1 MFGPRRSTNFLMA
14 KKTPLALSWKS
25 FSQRSYLCE
34 TFGWVNTQI
43 KPEVATSCFVP
54 DTCGVAWGVR
64 LTADSRAAWS
74 GISAFRD
81 ISISSQEQAYWKETG
96 QACIWRPS
104 FSNWTSWIHTLTT
117 QVSISYGFRFSTALI
132 LQRSETERIYMK
144 RASTSKLIWIQTQF
158 CSQNKK
164 AKDLPKISETSTVM
178 KSVNSTVFW
187 LLRKETCEGIYCIIN
202 PRGNFSFLSQRW
214 GRRRKICCFFKLR
227 LGPSIKICKSRV
239 LSMQVGSST
248 RTSWSFISRRHLY
261 LTGLGDER
269 KLKQIVHWLP
279 RIAIGT

>member
-1 MFGPRRSTNFLMA
+1 MIASTRCSLFWRKIKRRTNSFICLA
-14 KKTPLALSWKS
+14 HVGQLIFWWPKKTPLALSWKS

-34 TFGWVNTQI
+34 TFGSVNTQI

-54 DTCGVAWGVR
+54 DTCGVAWSVR

-158 CSQNKK
+158 FSQNKK
-164 AKDLPKISETSTVM
+164 AKDLLKISESSTVM
-178 KSVNSTVFW
+178 KSENSTCFW
-187 LLRKETCEGIYCIIN
+187 
-202 PRGNFSFLSQRW
+202 Q
-214 GRRRKICCFFKLR
+214 
-227 LGPSIKICKSRV
+227 
-239 LSMQVGSST
+239 
-248 RTSWSFISRRHLY
+248 
-261 LTGLGDER
+261 
-269 KLKQIVHWLP
+269 LP
-279 RIAIGT
+279 RRMVEAKLDTILEISVFCLGKVK